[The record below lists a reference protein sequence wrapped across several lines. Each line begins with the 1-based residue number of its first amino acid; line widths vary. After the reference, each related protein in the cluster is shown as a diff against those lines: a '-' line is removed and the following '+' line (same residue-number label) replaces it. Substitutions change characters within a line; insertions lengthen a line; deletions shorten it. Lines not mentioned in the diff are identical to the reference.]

1 MADSILRLKV
11 ESQEYDQKIKRAA
24 EGIQQYAQKCREVGG
39 TLTKLDD
46 GVLEFVQALGQ
57 MDTVATGTK
66 QQLREMSNALTT
78 LTQTYRGLT
87 DEEKASPFGQEM
99 AKGIQQITERAG
111 QMRDAMDDVNLSIKN
126 VASDT
131 ATFDQI
137 AGAANIA
144 TSGFQVLQG
153 ATKILGIEMGD
164 NVEIIAKLQAAMA
177 VTNGLS
183 QIQAAL
189 QKQSAF
195 MQGVMAAKT
204 ALATVAQQAYAVA
217 TGEATAA
224 QVALNAAM
232 AVNPYAWVVIA
243 IGAVVAQTYAFI
255 EAINKTIEA
264 GGELGDVIKNS
275 MISPI
280 YAYMVASDEAEEKQK
295 QWQQSLK
302 DTKTIVDDLANSF
315 NILKEAMKLSGASDK
330 DLYHAEY
337 ESLLKQRSELK
348 KQLENKDLPHDEWQ
362 KIADQ
367 IKEVNKAMGEL
378 NQKRKTYLDQ
388 VVKLKNPSYVNSLNT
403 EREINAAIGIAR
415 SERGQNQMGSVNWNY
430 WNDLETNLKN
440 RLPKTS
446 TVTPKTSTVT
456 PMTTANTN
464 NGKVKVQTEPEFIT
478 GPPRFNEETISA
490 WTSMIKDQLSKADF
504 GTELY
509 NNLTDNLSDMSRL
522 TTTIQDA
529 IKLGLDIPQDQ
540 VQRMYEE
547 VFDQNNLPE
556 GMYDDMIEKFIEDF
570 KIKTGKDLKIGS
582 DGKLTEGNEGKQ
594 SESDNDKEEEK
605 YFTTEFSKLS
615 GGLSGFQSGLKQLGI
630 DLGDGFGS
638 VVSGLQGIASILTAI
653 QTIVGAIEAVSQISA
668 FWPLAGGGIIKAAG
682 GTLVGDSYS
691 GDNLRGIG
699 PGGQIYGLNAGEIV
713 LNRAQAGVLAAELSS
728 GNDGGGV
735 AQPYVSGQ
743 YIFLGTNNYLKA
755 SGQGEIVT
763 TKMLKRYGLV

>member
-1 MADSILRLKV
+1 MAENIIKLKV
-11 ESQEYDQKIKRAA
+11 DSQEYDAKIRRAA
-24 EGIQQYAQKCREVGG
+24 EGIQAYAQKCREVGG
-39 TLTKLDD
+39 TLTVVEKETLDY
-46 GVLEFVQALGQ
+46 VSALGE
-57 MDTVATGTK
+57 MKTASSDAMMS
-66 QQLREMSNALTT
+66 LREMTRAATSLTI
-78 LTQTYRGLT
+78 QYRALT
-87 DEEKASPFGQEM
+87 DEEKNSPFGQ
-99 AKGIQQITERAG
+99 ALKSSIDQLIQRAG
-111 QMRDAMDDVNLSIKN
+111 NMKDAMGDVALDIKN
-126 VASDT
+126 MASDT
-131 ATFDQI
+131 ATFDQL
-137 AGAANIA
+137 AGAANVA

-153 ATKILGIEMGD
+153 ASKVLGIEMGD

-189 QKQSAF
+189 QKESAF
-195 MQGVMAAKT
+195 MQGVNAAKT
-204 ALATVAQQAYAVA
+204 ALATAAQQAYAVA

-224 QVALNAAM
+224 QVALDAAM

-243 IGAVVAQTYAFI
+243 IGAVVAEIYAFI

-264 GGELGDVIKNS
+264 GGELGDVITNS
-275 MISPI
+275 MISPF
-280 YAYMVASDEAEEKQK
+280 YAYMVASGEAEEKQK

-302 DTKTIVDDLANSF
+302 DTKTVVDGLANSF
-315 NILKEAMKLSGASDK
+315 NILKEAMKLSGASDSE
-330 DLYHAEY
+330 LYHAEY
-337 ESLLKQRSELK
+337 NSLRESFNELKMAYQSNSLGKEEKAELFKQMQEISSAISELNKKRLAYLKQV
-348 KQLENKDLPHDEWQ
+348 Q
-362 KIADQ
+362 A
-367 IKEVNKAMGEL
+367 
-378 NQKRKTYLDQ
+378 
-388 VVKLKNPSYVNSLNT
+388 LKNGTFTLDTEQQVNS
-403 EREINAAIGIAR
+403 AISIAR
-415 SERGQNQMGSVNWNY
+415 KERSQSKTGSETWNY
-430 WNDLETNLKN
+430 WNDLENNLKN

-446 TVTPKTSTVT
+446 SPAQRPTG
-456 PMTTANTN
+456 TAPART
-464 NGKVKVQTEPEFIT
+464 VKVPVEPEFIT
-478 GPPRFNEETISA
+478 GPSGFNEKTIAA
-490 WTSMIKDQLSKADF
+490 WTSMIKDQLAKADY

-570 KIKTGKDLKIGS
+570 KIKTGKDLKIGA

-594 SESDNDKEEEK
+594 SESDKEEEK

-630 DLGDGFGS
+630 DLGDGFGN